1 MENQNKKCEP
11 TGTFF
16 NWLKIQKPTGT
27 FFNGLKN
34 ERKNKMSK
42 VVKFITLGCKVNQY
56 ETNAMAQKFL
66 EKGYQIIEEETPE
79 NEEIKPD
86 ICIINTCTVTN
97 MSDRKSRQMLRRMKE
112 KNPNTIV
119 VAVGCYAQVAKEELA
134 KISEIDLVL
143 GNNEK
148 VEIVRH
154 IEEYIN
160 NHIDNVELEDVMYS
174 KEFSDFGN
182 VTYTEKTRAVIK
194 IQDGC
199 DRFCSYCIIPYAR
212 GRVRSRKPESIV
224 SEITQIASN
233 GIKEVVITGIHIASY
248 GKDFSMSKDPE
259 LQNYKLI
266 DLLEEI
272 NSINGIQRIRLG
284 SIEPLLITEEF
295 VERLKKLEKICHH
308 FHLSLQSGCD
318 ETLKRMNRRYTTEQF
333 KEIVRLLRNAYDDVN
348 LTTDVI
354 VGFPGETDEEFS
366 KTYKFL
372 EEIKFYK
379 MHIFKYSPRKGT
391 KAAVMP
397 NQISGDIK
405 EERSRKLIELSD
417 KNEIEYN
424 ESYIGKNVEV
434 LFEEEKDGIFKGHT
448 QNYIMVYCEL
458 NKNLENQVISVRCE
472 KAEQEHILGNFI
484 VQQ

>member
-1 MENQNKKCEP
+1 
-11 TGTFF
+11 
-16 NWLKIQKPTGT
+16 
-27 FFNGLKN
+27 
-34 ERKNKMSK
+34 MSK
-42 VVKFITLGCKVNQY
+42 VVRFVTLGCKVNQY

-66 EKGYQIIEEETPE
+66 EKGYQIIEEITPE
-79 NEEIKPD
+79 NEDIKPD

-112 KNPNTIV
+112 KNPSTIV
-119 VAVGCYAQVAKEELA
+119 VAVGCYAQVAKNELA
-134 KISEIDLVL
+134 KIPEIDLVL

-148 VEIVRH
+148 VEIVKYV
-154 IEEYIN
+154 EEYIN
-160 NHIDNVELEDVMYS
+160 NHINNVELDDVMYS

-212 GRVRSRKPESIV
+212 GRVRSRKPESII
-224 SEITQIASN
+224 SEITQIASK

-248 GKDFSMSKDPE
+248 GKDFAMSKDSK
-259 LQNYKLI
+259 LTNYRLI

-272 NSINGIQRIRLG
+272 NEIQGIQRIRLG
-284 SIEPLLITEEF
+284 SIEPLLITVEF

-333 KEIVRLLRNAYDDVN
+333 KEIVRLLRGAYSDVN
-348 LTTDVI
+348 LTTDII
-354 VGFPGETDEEFS
+354 VGFPGETDEEFN
-366 KTYKFL
+366 KTYQFL
-372 EEIKFYK
+372 KEIKFYK

-397 NQISGDIK
+397 NQINGDIK
-405 EERSRKLIELSD
+405 EERSKKLIELSD
-417 KNEIEYN
+417 RNEIEYN
-424 ESYIGKNVEV
+424 KSYNGKNVEV
-434 LFEEEKDGIFKGHT
+434 LFEEEKDGMYKGHT
-448 QNYIMVYCEL
+448 QNYIMVYCQSKEKL
-458 NKNLENQVISVRCE
+458 DNKIIDVVCE
-472 KAEQEHILGNFI
+472 KAEKEHII
-484 VQQ
+484 AIME

>member
-1 MENQNKKCEP
+1 
-11 TGTFF
+11 
-16 NWLKIQKPTGT
+16 
-27 FFNGLKN
+27 
-34 ERKNKMSK
+34 MSK
-42 VVKFITLGCKVNQY
+42 VVRFVTLGCKVNQY

-66 EKGYQIIEEETPE
+66 EKGYQIIEEITPE
-79 NEEIKPD
+79 NEDIKPD

-112 KNPNTIV
+112 KNPETIV

-134 KISEIDLVL
+134 KIPEIDLVL

-148 VEIVRH
+148 VEVVKYV
-154 IEEYIN
+154 EEYIN
-160 NHIDNVELEDVMYS
+160 NNINNVELDDVMYS
-174 KEFSDFGN
+174 KEFSDFGD

-212 GRVRSRKPESIV
+212 GRVRSRKPESII
-224 SEITQIASN
+224 SEITQIASK

-248 GKDFSMSKDPE
+248 GKDFAMSKDSK
-259 LQNYKLI
+259 LANYRLI

-272 NSINGIQRIRLG
+272 NEIQGIQRIRLG

-295 VERLKKLEKICHH
+295 VERLIKLEKICHH

-333 KEIVRLLRNAYDDVN
+333 KEIVRLLRNAYEDVN
-348 LTTDVI
+348 LTTDII
-354 VGFPGETDEEFS
+354 VGFPGETDEEFN
-366 KTYKFL
+366 KTYQFL
-372 EEIKFYK
+372 KEIKFYK

-405 EERSRKLIELSD
+405 EKRSRELIELS
-417 KNEIEYN
+417 NENELEYN
-424 ESYIGKNVEV
+424 KNYIGKEMEV
-434 LFEEEKDGIFKGHT
+434 LFEEEKEKIYKGHT
-448 QNYIMVYCEL
+448 QNYILVYCQTDKKID
-458 NKNLENQVISVRCE
+458 NKIEKVICK
-472 KAEQEHILGNFI
+472 KAEQDHILGE
-484 VQQ
+484 VL